1 MTEGRNQGRKIK
13 RGAES
18 QKDRR
23 VARKAGVGR
32 KEKENQRG
40 RETGR
45 REWSGK
51 ILSSLFICKMG
62 PGAPT
67 SQGSRNKC
75 VIIGLSKC

>member
-45 REWSGK
+45 KQTRERQRRVEIKRS
-51 ILSSLFICKMG
+51 
-62 PGAPT
+62 
-67 SQGSRNKC
+67 
-75 VIIGLSKC
+75 V